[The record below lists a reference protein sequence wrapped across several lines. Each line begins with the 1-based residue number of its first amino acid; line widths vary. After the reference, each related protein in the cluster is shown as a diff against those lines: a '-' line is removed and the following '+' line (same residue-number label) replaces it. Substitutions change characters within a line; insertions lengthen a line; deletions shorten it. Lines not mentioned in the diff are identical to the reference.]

1 MKNDTTAI
9 ARGFGIDPQAIV
21 EGFEAA
27 VMRRDVDAAM
37 GYFHPNVLVSVHYHD
52 LALPFAGS
60 TMGVEMAR
68 DRLVMVFRDW
78 TFLER
83 KATLH
88 IVNETTVRSR
98 VACVIQHNR
107 TRAKF
112 DFTFRETWKIADGR
126 IISCEHWSDFHLIKS
141 FLRLIETFR
150 APVALR

>member
-1 MKNDTTAI
+1 MGNVPTTI
-9 ARGFGIDPQAIV
+9 LQGFGTDPRAIV

-37 GYFHPNVLVSVHYHD
+37 GYFHPNVLVNIHYHD

-60 TMGVEMAR
+60 SMGVELAR
-68 DRLVMVFRDW
+68 DRLTMVFQDW

-83 KATLH
+83 RATLQG
-88 IVNETTVRSR
+88 VDENTVRSH
-98 VACVIQHNR
+98 VECVIQHNR
-107 TRAKF
+107 TRAKL

-126 IISCEHWSDFHLIKS
+126 IISCDQWTDFHLIKS

-150 APVALR
+150 APARLR

>member
-1 MKNDTTAI
+1 MGNDSLAI
-9 ARGFGIDPQAIV
+9 DQGFETDPLAIV

-37 GYFHPNVLVSVHYHD
+37 GYFHPKVLVSVHYHD

-83 KATLH
+83 KATLQ

-98 VACVIQHNR
+98 VECVIQHNR
-107 TRAKF
+107 TRARF
-112 DFTFRETWKIADGR
+112 DFTFREIWKIADGR

-150 APVALR
+150 TPVGQR

>member
-1 MKNDTTAI
+1 MGNDTTAI
-9 ARGFGIDPQAIV
+9 IQGFGADPLAIV

-27 VMRRDVDAAM
+27 VLRRDVDAAM
-37 GYFHPNVLVSVHYHD
+37 GFFHPNVLVSVHYHD

-83 KATLH
+83 RATLH
-88 IVNETTVRSR
+88 VVDETTVRSR
-98 VACVIQHNR
+98 VECVIQHNR

-112 DFTFRETWKIADGR
+112 YFTFREIWKIADGR

-150 APVALR
+150 TPVGRR